1 MNNMGKYFTI
11 NELTK
16 SSTASRLH
24 INNTPSQEV
33 KDNLNKL
40 IDNVLDPLRE
50 LYGKPIIVNSGYRCP
65 KLNKA
70 VGGARNSQHLTGQ
83 ASDIRT
89 VANTKESNK
98 QLFDII
104 KNSKLP
110 FDQLINEYDFNWV
123 HVSYGPRNRRQ
134 VLTIK

>member
-1 MNNMGKYFTI
+1 MGKYFTI

-50 LYGKPIIVNSGYRCP
+50 LYGKPIIVNSGYRCS

-89 VANTKESNK
+89 VTNTKESNK

-104 KNSKLP
+104 RNSKLP

>member
-1 MNNMGKYFTI
+1 MGEYFTV
-11 NELTK
+11 NGLTK
-16 SSTASRLH
+16 GCTAQGLH
-24 INNTPSQEV
+24 IKNNPTQEV
-33 KDNLNKL
+33 KDNLNAL

-50 LYGKPIIVNSGYRCP
+50 LYGKPIIVNSGYRSF

-70 VGGARNSQHLTGQ
+70 VGGAKNSQHLVGQ

-89 VANTKESNK
+89 VQNTKESNK
-98 QLFDII
+98 ELFELI

-110 FDQLINEYDFNWV
+110 FDQLINEYDYNWV
-123 HVSYGPRNRRQ
+123 HVSYSPRNRRQ

>member
-1 MNNMGKYFTI
+1 MGKYFTI

-16 SSTASRLH
+16 SSTAQRLH
-24 INNTPSQEV
+24 INNNPTQEV

-50 LYGKPIIVNSGYRCP
+50 LYGKPIIVNSGYRSF

-70 VGGARNSQHLTGQ
+70 VGGAKNSQHLVGQ

-89 VANTKESNK
+89 VQNTKESNK
-98 QLFDII
+98 ELFDLI

-110 FDQLINEYDFNWV
+110 FDQLINEYDYNWV
-123 HVSYGPRNRRQ
+123 HVSYSPRNRRQ

>member
-1 MNNMGKYFTI
+1 MGKYFTI

-16 SSTASRLH
+16 SSTAQRLH
-24 INNTPSQEV
+24 INNNPTQEV

-50 LYGKPIIVNSGYRCP
+50 LYGKPIIVNSGYRSF

-70 VGGARNSQHLTGQ
+70 VGGAKNSQHLVGQ

-89 VANTKESNK
+89 VQNTKESNK
-98 QLFDII
+98 ELFDLI

-110 FDQLINEYDFNWV
+110 FDQLINEYDYNWV
-123 HVSYGPRNRRQ
+123 HVSYSPRNRRQ
-134 VLTIK
+134 ILTIK

>member
-1 MNNMGKYFTI
+1 MGKYFTI

-16 SSTASRLH
+16 SSTAQRLH
-24 INNTPSQEV
+24 IDNNPTQEV

-50 LYGKPIIVNSGYRCP
+50 LYGKPIIVNSGYRCT

-70 VGGARNSQHLTGQ
+70 IGGAKNSQHLVGQ

-89 VANTKESNK
+89 VQNTKESNK
-98 QLFDII
+98 QLFELI

-110 FDQLINEYDFNWV
+110 FDQLINEYDYNWV
-123 HVSYGPRNRRQ
+123 HVSYSPRHRRQ
-134 VLTIK
+134 ILTIK

>member
-1 MNNMGKYFTI
+1 MGKYFTI

-70 VGGARNSQHLTGQ
+70 VGGTRNSQHLIGQ

-89 VANTKESNK
+89 VTNTKESNK

-104 KNSKLP
+104 RNSKLP

>member
-1 MNNMGKYFTI
+1 MGKYFTI

-16 SSTASRLH
+16 SSTAQRLH
-24 INNTPSQEV
+24 IDNNPTQEV

-50 LYGKPIIVNSGYRCP
+50 LYGKPIIVNSGYRCT

-70 VGGARNSQHLTGQ
+70 IGGAKNSQHLVGQ

-89 VANTKESNK
+89 VQNTKESNK
-98 QLFDII
+98 ELFELI

-110 FDQLINEYDFNWV
+110 FDQLINEYDYNWV
-123 HVSYGPRNRRQ
+123 HVSYSPRNRRQ

>member
-1 MNNMGKYFTI
+1 MGKYFTI

-16 SSTASRLH
+16 SSTAQRLH
-24 INNTPSQEV
+24 INNNPTQEV

-50 LYGKPIIVNSGYRCP
+50 LYGKPIIVNSGYRCT

-70 VGGARNSQHLTGQ
+70 IGGAKNSQHLVGQ

-89 VANTKESNK
+89 VQNTKESNK
-98 QLFDII
+98 ELFELI

-110 FDQLINEYDFNWV
+110 FDQLINEYDYNWV
-123 HVSYGPRNRRQ
+123 HVSYSPRNRRQ

>member
-1 MNNMGKYFTI
+1 MGKYFTI

-16 SSTASRLH
+16 SSTAQRLH
-24 INNTPSQEV
+24 INNNPTQEV

-40 IDNVLDPLRE
+40 IDNILDPLRE
-50 LYGKPIIVNSGYRCP
+50 LYGKPIIVNSGYRCN

-70 VGGARNSQHLTGQ
+70 IGGAKNSQHLVGQ

-89 VANTKESNK
+89 VQNTKESNK
-98 QLFDII
+98 ELFDLI

-110 FDQLINEYDFNWV
+110 FDQLINEYDYNWV
-123 HVSYGPRNRRQ
+123 HVSYSPRNRRQ

>member
-1 MNNMGKYFTI
+1 MGKYFTI

-16 SSTASRLH
+16 SSTAQRLH
-24 INNTPSQEV
+24 INNNPTQEV

-50 LYGKPIIVNSGYRCP
+50 LYGKPIIVNSGYRCT

-70 VGGARNSQHLTGQ
+70 IGGAKNSQHLVGQ

-89 VANTKESNK
+89 VQNTKESNK
-98 QLFDII
+98 ELFDLI

-110 FDQLINEYDFNWV
+110 FDQLINEYDYNWV
-123 HVSYGPRNRRQ
+123 HVSYSLRNRRQ

>member
-1 MNNMGKYFTI
+1 MGKYFTI

-16 SSTASRLH
+16 SSTAQRLH
-24 INNTPSQEV
+24 IDNNTTQEV
-33 KDNLNKL
+33 KDNLNAL

-50 LYGKPIIVNSGYRCP
+50 LYGKPIIVNSGYRSF

-70 VGGARNSQHLTGQ
+70 VGGAKNSQHLVGQ

-89 VANTKESNK
+89 VQNTKESNK
-98 QLFDII
+98 ELFDLI

-110 FDQLINEYDFNWV
+110 FDQLINEYDYNWV
-123 HVSYGPRNRRQ
+123 HVSYSPRNRRQ

>member
-1 MNNMGKYFTI
+1 MGKYFTI

-16 SSTASRLH
+16 SATAQRLH
-24 INNTPSQEV
+24 IDNNPTQEV

-50 LYGKPIIVNSGYRCP
+50 LYGKPIIVNSGYRCT

-70 VGGARNSQHLTGQ
+70 IGGAKNSQHLVGQ

-89 VANTKESNK
+89 VQNTKESNK
-98 QLFDII
+98 ELFDLI

-110 FDQLINEYDFNWV
+110 FDQLINEYDYNWV
-123 HVSYGPRNRRQ
+123 HVSYSPRNRRQ

>member
-1 MNNMGKYFTI
+1 MGKYFTI

-16 SSTASRLH
+16 SSTAQRLH
-24 INNTPSQEV
+24 IDNTPPQNV
-33 KDNLNKL
+33 KDNLTKL
-40 IDNVLDPLRE
+40 IDNILDPLRE

-70 VGGARNSQHLTGQ
+70 VGGARNSQHLIGQ

-89 VANTKESNK
+89 VSNTKESNK
-98 QLFDII
+98 QLFNLI
-104 KNSKLP
+104 KDSKLP

-123 HVSYGPRNRRQ
+123 HVSYSPRNRRQ

>member
-1 MNNMGKYFTI
+1 MGKYFTI

-16 SSTASRLH
+16 SSTAQRLH
-24 INNTPSQEV
+24 INNNPTQEV

-50 LYGKPIIVNSGYRCP
+50 LYGKPIIVNSGYRCT

-70 VGGARNSQHLTGQ
+70 IGGAKNSQHLVGQ

-89 VANTKESNK
+89 VQNTKESNK
-98 QLFDII
+98 ELFDLI

-110 FDQLINEYDFNWV
+110 FDQLINEYDYNWV
-123 HVSYGPRNRRQ
+123 HVSYSPKIVDRF
-134 VLTIK
+134 

>member
-1 MNNMGKYFTI
+1 MGKYFTI

-16 SSTASRLH
+16 SSTAQRLH
-24 INNTPSQEV
+24 IDNNPTQEV

-50 LYGKPIIVNSGYRCP
+50 LYGKPIIVNSGYRCT

-70 VGGARNSQHLTGQ
+70 IGGAKNSQHLVGQ

-89 VANTKESNK
+89 VQNTKESNK
-98 QLFDII
+98 QLFDLI

-110 FDQLINEYDFNWV
+110 FDQLINEYDYNWV
-123 HVSYGPRNRRQ
+123 HVSYSPRNRRQ
-134 VLTIK
+134 ILTIK

>member
-1 MNNMGKYFTI
+1 MGKYFTI

-24 INNTPSQEV
+24 IDNTPSQEV

-70 VGGARNSQHLTGQ
+70 VGGARNSQHLIGQ

-89 VANTKESNK
+89 VTNTKESNK

-104 KNSKLP
+104 RNSKLP

>member
-1 MNNMGKYFTI
+1 MGKYFTI

-16 SSTASRLH
+16 SSTAQRLH
-24 INNTPSQEV
+24 INNNPTQEV

-50 LYGKPIIVNSGYRCP
+50 LYGKPIIVNSGYRCT

-70 VGGARNSQHLTGQ
+70 IGGAKNSQHLVGQ

-89 VANTKESNK
+89 VQNTKESNK
-98 QLFDII
+98 ELFDLI

-110 FDQLINEYDFNWV
+110 FDQLINEYDYNWV
-123 HVSYGPRNRRQ
+123 HVSYSPRNRRQ
-134 VLTIK
+134 V

>member
-1 MNNMGKYFTI
+1 MGKYFTI

-16 SSTASRLH
+16 SATAQRLH
-24 INNTPSQEV
+24 IDNNPTQEV

-50 LYGKPIIVNSGYRCP
+50 LYGKPIIVNSGYRCT

-70 VGGARNSQHLTGQ
+70 IGGAKNSQHLVGQ

-89 VANTKESNK
+89 VQNTKESNK
-98 QLFDII
+98 ELFELI

-110 FDQLINEYDFNWV
+110 FDQLINEHDYNWV
-123 HVSYGPRNRRQ
+123 HVSYSPRNRKQ
-134 VLTIK
+134 ILTIK

>member
-1 MNNMGKYFTI
+1 MGKYFTI

-16 SSTASRLH
+16 SSTANRLH

-70 VGGARNSQHLTGQ
+70 VGGARNSQHLIGQ

-89 VANTKESNK
+89 VTNTKESNK

-104 KNSKLP
+104 RNSKLP

-123 HVSYGPRNRRQ
+123 HVSYGPRNRKQ

>member
-1 MNNMGKYFTI
+1 MGKYFTI

-16 SSTASRLH
+16 SSTAQRLH
-24 INNTPSQEV
+24 IDNNPTQEV
-33 KDNLNKL
+33 KDNLNAL

-50 LYGKPIIVNSGYRCP
+50 LYGKPIIVNSGYRSF

-70 VGGARNSQHLTGQ
+70 IGGAKNSQHLVGQ

-89 VANTKESNK
+89 VQNTKESNK
-98 QLFDII
+98 ELFELI

-110 FDQLINEYDFNWV
+110 FDQLINEYDYNWV
-123 HVSYGPRNRRQ
+123 HVSYSPRNRRQ

>member
-1 MNNMGKYFTI
+1 MGKYFTI

-16 SSTASRLH
+16 SSTAWRLH
-24 INNTPSQEV
+24 INNNPTQEV

-50 LYGKPIIVNSGYRCP
+50 LYGKPIIVNSGYRCI

-70 VGGARNSQHLTGQ
+70 IGGAKNSQHLVGQ

-89 VANTKESNK
+89 VQNTKESNK
-98 QLFDII
+98 ELFDLI

-110 FDQLINEYDFNWV
+110 FDQLINEYDYNWV
-123 HVSYGPRNRRQ
+123 HVSYSPRNRRQ

>member
-1 MNNMGKYFTI
+1 MGKYFTI

-16 SSTASRLH
+16 SSTAQRLH
-24 INNTPSQEV
+24 INNNPTQEV

-50 LYGKPIIVNSGYRCP
+50 LYGKPIIVNSGYRCV

-70 VGGARNSQHLTGQ
+70 IGGAKNSQHLVGQ

-89 VANTKESNK
+89 VQNTKESNK
-98 QLFDII
+98 ELFDLI

-110 FDQLINEYDFNWV
+110 FDQLINEYDYNWV
-123 HVSYGPRNRRQ
+123 HVSYSPRNRRQ
-134 VLTIK
+134 ILTIK

>member
-1 MNNMGKYFTI
+1 MGKYFTI

-16 SSTASRLH
+16 SSTAQRLH
-24 INNTPSQEV
+24 INNNPTQEV

-50 LYGKPIIVNSGYRCP
+50 LYGKPIIVNSGYRCV

-70 VGGARNSQHLTGQ
+70 IGGAKNSQHLVGQ

-89 VANTKESNK
+89 VQNTKESNK
-98 QLFDII
+98 ELFDLI

-110 FDQLINEYDFNWV
+110 FDQLINEYDYNWV
-123 HVSYGPRNRRQ
+123 HVSYSPRNRRQ

>member
-1 MNNMGKYFTI
+1 MGKYFTI

-16 SSTASRLH
+16 SSTAQRLH
-24 INNTPSQEV
+24 INNNPTQEV

-50 LYGKPIIVNSGYRCP
+50 LYSKPIIVNSGYRCT

-70 VGGARNSQHLTGQ
+70 IGGAKNSQHLIGQ

-89 VANTKESNK
+89 VQNTKESNK
-98 QLFDII
+98 ELFDLI

-110 FDQLINEYDFNWV
+110 FDQLINEYDYNWV
-123 HVSYGPRNRRQ
+123 HVSYSPRNRRQ

>member
-1 MNNMGKYFTI
+1 MGKYFTI

-16 SSTASRLH
+16 SSTAQRLH
-24 INNTPSQEV
+24 INNNPTQEV

-50 LYGKPIIVNSGYRCP
+50 LYGKPIIVNSGYRCT

-70 VGGARNSQHLTGQ
+70 IGGAKNSQHLVGQ

-89 VANTKESNK
+89 VQNTKESNK
-98 QLFDII
+98 ELFDLI

-110 FDQLINEYDFNWV
+110 FDQLINEYDYNWV
-123 HVSYGPRNRRQ
+123 HVSYSSRNRRQ

>member
-1 MNNMGKYFTI
+1 MGKYFTI

-16 SSTASRLH
+16 SSTAQRLH
-24 INNTPSQEV
+24 INNNPTQEV

-50 LYGKPIIVNSGYRCP
+50 LYGKPIIVNSGYRCT

-70 VGGARNSQHLTGQ
+70 IGGAKNSQHLVGQ

-89 VANTKESNK
+89 VQNTKESNK
-98 QLFDII
+98 ELFNLI

-110 FDQLINEYDFNWV
+110 FDQLINEYDYNWV
-123 HVSYGPRNRRQ
+123 HVSYSPRNRRQ
-134 VLTIK
+134 ILTIK

>member
-1 MNNMGKYFTI
+1 MGKYFTI

-16 SSTASRLH
+16 SSTAQRLH
-24 INNTPSQEV
+24 INNNPTQEV
-33 KDNLNKL
+33 KDNLDKL

-50 LYGKPIIVNSGYRCP
+50 LYGKPIIVNSGYRCT

-70 VGGARNSQHLTGQ
+70 IGGAKNSQHLVGQ

-89 VANTKESNK
+89 VQNTKESNK
-98 QLFDII
+98 ELFDLI

-110 FDQLINEYDFNWV
+110 FDQLIYEYDYNWV
-123 HVSYGPRNRRQ
+123 HVSYSPRNRRQ

>member
-1 MNNMGKYFTI
+1 MGKYFTI

-16 SSTASRLH
+16 SSTAQRLH
-24 INNTPSQEV
+24 INNNPTQEV
-33 KDNLNKL
+33 KDNLNAL

-50 LYGKPIIVNSGYRCP
+50 LYGKPIIVNSGYRSF

-70 VGGARNSQHLTGQ
+70 VGGAKNSQHLVGQ

-89 VANTKESNK
+89 VQNTKESNK
-98 QLFDII
+98 ELFDLI

-110 FDQLINEYDFNWV
+110 FDQLINEYDYNWV
-123 HVSYGPRNRRQ
+123 HVSYSPRNRRQ
-134 VLTIK
+134 ILTIK

>member
-1 MNNMGKYFTI
+1 MGKYFTI

-16 SSTASRLH
+16 SSTAQRLH
-24 INNTPSQEV
+24 INNNPTQKV

-50 LYGKPIIVNSGYRCP
+50 LYGKPIIVNSGYRCT

-70 VGGARNSQHLTGQ
+70 IGGAKNSQHLVGQ

-89 VANTKESNK
+89 VQNTKESNK
-98 QLFDII
+98 ELFDLI

-110 FDQLINEYDFNWV
+110 FDQLINEYDYNWV
-123 HVSYGPRNRRQ
+123 HVSYSPRNRRQ
-134 VLTIK
+134 ILTIK

>member
-1 MNNMGKYFTI
+1 MGKYFTI

-16 SSTASRLH
+16 SSTAQRLH
-24 INNTPSQEV
+24 IDNNPTQEV
-33 KDNLNKL
+33 KDNLNAL

-50 LYGKPIIVNSGYRCP
+50 LYGKPIIVNSGYRCT

-70 VGGARNSQHLTGQ
+70 IGGAKNSQHLVGQ

-89 VANTKESNK
+89 VQNTKESNK
-98 QLFDII
+98 QLFELI

-110 FDQLINEYDFNWV
+110 FDQLINEYDYNWV
-123 HVSYGPRNRRQ
+123 HVSYSPRNRRQ
-134 VLTIK
+134 ILTIK

>member
-1 MNNMGKYFTI
+1 MGKYFTI
-11 NELTK
+11 KELTK
-16 SSTASRLH
+16 SSTAQRLH
-24 INNTPSQEV
+24 IDNNPTQEV

-50 LYGKPIIVNSGYRCP
+50 LYGKPIIVNSGYRCT

-70 VGGARNSQHLTGQ
+70 IGGAKNSQHLVGQ

-89 VANTKESNK
+89 VQNTKESNK
-98 QLFDII
+98 ELFELI

-110 FDQLINEYDFNWV
+110 FDQLINEYDYNWV
-123 HVSYGPRNRRQ
+123 HVSYSPRNRRQ

>member
-1 MNNMGKYFTI
+1 MGKYFTI

-16 SSTASRLH
+16 SSTAQRLH
-24 INNTPSQEV
+24 IDNNPTQEV

-50 LYGKPIIVNSGYRCP
+50 LYGKPIIVNSGYRCT

-70 VGGARNSQHLTGQ
+70 IGGAKNSQHLVGQ

-89 VANTKESNK
+89 VQNTKESNK
-98 QLFDII
+98 ELFDLI

-110 FDQLINEYDFNWV
+110 FDQLINEYDYNWV
-123 HVSYGPRNRRQ
+123 HVSYSPRNRRQ
-134 VLTIK
+134 ILTIK